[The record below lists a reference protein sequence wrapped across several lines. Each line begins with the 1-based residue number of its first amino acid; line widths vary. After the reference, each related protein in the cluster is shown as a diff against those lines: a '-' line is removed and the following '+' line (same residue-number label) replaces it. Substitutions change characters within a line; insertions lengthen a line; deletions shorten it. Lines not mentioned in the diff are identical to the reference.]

1 LKLPDVELAVRLQAL
16 DFRIAGLSK
25 EIAALPKHIDD
36 IEKKLGAHERR
47 LEIDRAAISAN
58 QKERKKFDTGVQDFQ
73 AKISKLRD
81 QTASAKTNEQ
91 YRAFQHEIEFCERE
105 IRSAED
111 QILDLMG
118 SAEAL
123 DRNVKSAETSLKE
136 ERGLVEAEKLRAQK
150 RTTADR
156 KRMEELQTERKGIV
170 SQMTPAFAANYERI
184 RKIRAGIAVSEAID
198 GRCVQCHITLR
209 PQFLQEL
216 KRGEKVMVC
225 ESCARILYINP
236 PKSPEDLAGVNALS
250 DAR

>member
-1 LKLPDVELAVRLQAL
+1 MLPDVELAVRLQAL

-25 EIAALPKHIDD
+25 EIAALPKHIED

-47 LEIDRAAISAN
+47 LDIDRAALIAN
-58 QKERKKFDTGVQDFQ
+58 QKDRKKFDVSVQDFQ

-81 QTASAKTNEQ
+81 QTLGAKTNEQ
-91 YRAFQHEIEFCERE
+91 YRAFQNEIEFCERE
-105 IRSAED
+105 IRACED
-111 QILDLMG
+111 QTLELMG

-123 DRNVKSAETSLKE
+123 DKNVKTAEASLKE

-150 RTTADR
+150 RTAADK
-156 KRMEELQTERKGIV
+156 KRLEELQTERKTLV
-170 SQMTPAFAANYERI
+170 AQMTPAFASNYERI
-184 RKIRAGIAVSEAID
+184 RKSRAGIAISEAVD
-198 GRCVQCHITLR
+198 GRCSQCHITLR

-216 KRGEKVMVC
+216 KRGEKMMTC

-250 DAR
+250 SAS